1 MELRSV
7 PKHLSA
13 GPPPTTTKS
22 HSASTSRTHTPTPST
37 TYPSHRYNEFNEY
50 NEKQSLEYIEQP
62 PISLDEDEGVSPIE
76 EVRVTVSSSDDP
88 SLPYNTFRMWFLGLI
103 FTAIIAFVNQFF
115 YLRQTQIS
123 IGYSVVALVSLPL
136 GHMMAK
142 CLPTRQFRINL
153 VPFTR
158 IGFSF
163 TLNPGPFSI
172 KEHILIGT
180 MAACNANTAYAVDI
194 VILQKIF
201 YGEEQPFVAGLFLV
215 LTTQVTGFAMA
226 GAIRRFLV
234 RPADMVWPSTLVT
247 ASLFRSLHASST
259 GSSSSD
265 LENAGR
271 MSRMKYFLLVTL
283 GSFIYYW
290 FPGYIFPTIGVI
302 SWICWINPQNAVL
315 AQLTGSQGLGI
326 GTIALD
332 WSAVS
337 YNLQPLVTPW
347 FAQLNIM
354 LGFIF
359 LTYILVPWAYYTNL
373 WDSKKYPILSAN
385 SFQQNGSI
393 YNVSAVLDSNGFL
406 DEEAYRIYGPLRI
419 SGFFALTYGVGFAA
433 LTATIVHTILYHGK
447 EIVQRWK
454 SAASGREDVH
464 SRLMSAYPEV
474 PDWWYGLLFVVMVT
488 LSFITTVKYEYMPWW
503 ALILALFMAS
513 IFIIPVGI
521 LQAVTN
527 QQPGLN
533 IVTEY
538 VIGYLLPGR
547 AIANVTFKTYGY
559 IVNVQALNFVS
570 DLKLGH
576 YMKVPPQS
584 MFLVQV
590 ISSVISCTIN
600 LGTATWL
607 MNTQPNL
614 CTPQGAP
621 FTCRATNTFYSAS
634 VIWGAIGPARVFGHK
649 DGALYSSV
657 QLGFIIGALLPLIFW
672 AASKQF
678 PKAQW
683 LKLVHWPVLL
693 TATSNMPPAL
703 PYFYSNGLVIG
714 FVFMF
719 LMRRYRYRWWSRYNY
734 LTSAALDTGVALGGM
749 VIFFV
754 FEMWNI
760 KMPHWWGNPDP
771 NATDINAAAMD
782 HCGLGRRPLE
792 P

>member
-1 MELRSV
+1 MELRSI

-13 GPPPTTTKS
+13 GSFPTSS
-22 HSASTSRTHTPTPST
+22 HTHPRTHSPSSTS
-37 TYPSHRYNEFNEY
+37 YPSYY
-50 NEKQSLEYIEQP
+50 DEKRSLEHVEQP
-62 PISLDEDEGVSPIE
+62 PINLDEDASTSPIE
-76 EVRVTVSSSDDP
+76 EVRVTVSSNDDP
-88 SLPYNTFRMWFLGLI
+88 SLPYNTFRMWFLGLL
-103 FTAIIAFVNQFF
+103 FTSIIAFVNQFF

-142 CLPTRQFRINL
+142 ILPTREFRIKL

-158 IGFSF
+158 IGFTF

-194 VILQKIF
+194 VVLQKLF
-201 YGEEQPFVAGLFLV
+201 YGDEQPFVAGWLLV
-215 LTTQVTGFAMA
+215 LTTQITGFALA
-226 GAIRRFLV
+226 GAFRRFLV

-283 GSFIYYW
+283 GSFAFYW

-302 SWICWINPQNAVL
+302 SWVCWMSPNNAVL

-326 GTIALD
+326 GTISLD
-332 WSAVS
+332 WSAIS

-354 LGFIF
+354 LGFVF
-359 LTYILVPWAYYTNL
+359 FTYLLVPWAYYTNL
-373 WDSKKYPILSAN
+373 WDSKKYPILSPN

-393 YNVSAVLDSNGFL
+393 YDVIAVLDNNGHL
-406 DEEAYRIYGPLRI
+406 DEEAYRTYGPLRI
-419 SGFFALTYGVGFAA
+419 TGFFALTYGVGFAA
-433 LTATIVHTILYHGK
+433 LTATVVHTLLYHGK

-454 SAASGREDVH
+454 SAATGREDVH
-464 SRLMSAYPEV
+464 ARLMSAYPEV

-488 LSFITTVKYEYMPWW
+488 LSFITTVKYDYMPWW
-503 ALILALFMAS
+503 ALILALFIAA

-559 IVNVQALNFVS
+559 IVNVQALNFIA

-590 ISSVISCTIN
+590 ISSLISCTIN

-607 MNTQPNL
+607 MKTQPDI
-614 CTPQGAP
+614 CTEAAYP
-621 FTCRATNTFYSAS
+621 FTCRSTKTFYSAS
-634 VIWGAIGPARVFGHK
+634 VIWGAIGPARVFGHL
-649 DGALYSSV
+649 DGALYSPV
-657 QLGFIIGALLPLIFW
+657 QLGFLIGALLPLIFW

-678 PKAQW
+678 PKSQW
-683 LKLVHWPVLL
+683 LKLVHWPVLF
-693 TATSNMPPAL
+693 TATSHMPPAL
-703 PYFYSNGLVIG
+703 PYFYSNGLLLG
-714 FVFMF
+714 FIFMF

-734 LTSAALDTGVALGGM
+734 LTSAAMDTGVALGGL
-749 VIFFV
+749 VIFFTL
-754 FEMWNI
+754 ELWSI
-760 KMPHWWGNPDP
+760 KMPHWWGHPNPQNPD
-771 NATDINAAAMD
+771 IHAAAID
-782 HCGLGRRPLE
+782 HCALGGRPLQS
-792 P
+792 